1 MLSLD
6 PEEDTTSS
14 APNYTEDELNSMTK
28 DQLLVIAGELG
39 IEGITSKTVK
49 ADIIQAILNA

>member
-6 PEEDTTSS
+6 SEEDNSS
-14 APNYTEDELNSMTK
+14 SSPSYTEDELNAMTK
-28 DQLLVIAGELG
+28 DQLLVIVGELG
-39 IEGITSKTVK
+39 IEGITSKNVK